1 MDEVGRGTSTYDGI
15 SIARALVEYIHTRIG
30 AKTLFSTHYHEL
42 TNLEQ
47 IKGIV
52 NYNVAVKEDGEDII
66 FLRKVVSGKSDR
78 SYGIHVASLAGL
90 PEEIIRRASDV
101 LYELEKGV
109 GASEVAACRE
119 KHYDHDEAVTPNNRE
134 HVVLDKLAR
143 LDVLSMTPL
152 EALNQLY
159 QLQQGLKTDLP

>member
-42 TNLEQ
+42 TGLDQ
-47 IKGIV
+47 VDGIV
-52 NYNVAVKEDGEDII
+52 NYNVAVKEEGEDIV
-66 FLRKVVSGKSDR
+66 FLRKVVAGKSDR
-78 SYGIHVASLAGL
+78 SYGIHVARLAGL
-90 PEEIIRRASDV
+90 PDDIIRRATEV
-101 LYELEKGV
+101 LRELETGE
-109 GASEVAACRE
+109 GAIEAAAGWESCRE
-119 KHYDHDEAVTPNNRE
+119 DRAVMLNECENAI
-134 HVVLDKLAR
+134 LQKLKR

-159 QLQQGLKTDLP
+159 HLQQELKAGLQ